1 MAIRVLITED
11 EILIARKIEQTLKR
25 AGYEVVGIA
34 TDGEAALQKVSE
46 TAPNLVLMDIVMPG
60 ELDGVETAQIIRDRF
75 RVPVVYLTA
84 YADRETLERA
94 KITLPFGYVLKP
106 FEERE
111 LTIAVEIALSRHQ
124 IECELQ
130 AMLDK
135 SKGLSQQNETSQTLK
150 SEYISYISHEFRNPL
165 AAIASSAEL
174 LQAYHNH
181 LNEDKRQKHF
191 ERINSAVSAI
201 NQLLEDI
208 VILESSES
216 SAVLLAPRPLNIVEF
231 CQDLIDSL
239 QFSIGQSHILQFTH
253 QSTCETLVLDE
264 KMLWQILT
272 NLLTNAIKYS
282 PIGATIELDIICEMH
297 QLTCQIRDRG
307 MGIPPECQTRLFE
320 PFYRAAN
327 AKQRPGTG
335 LGLTIVKRAV
345 DLLKGEISINSTIG
359 VGTTVC
365 VTLPLIADPPP
376 SV

>member
-1 MAIRVLITED
+1 MAIRVLIAED

-264 KMLWQILT
+264 KMLWQILS

-282 PIGATIELDIICEMH
+282 PIGETIKLETSCETH
-297 QLTCQIRDRG
+297 KFICQICDRG
-307 MGIPPECQTRLFE
+307 IGIPPECQTHLFE
-320 PFYRAAN
+320 PFYRATN
-327 AKQRPGTG
+327 AKKRPGTG